1 MFAHN
6 AFAKNTFV
14 KNTFVKNTL
23 LLALLSGLSL
33 PLQADPLTVYGKI
46 NVTAQNSDEGEGSF
60 SELKSNA
67 SRFGLKGD
75 YALDGELT
83 LVYQLE
89 WEVDPS
95 DEANEKNIK
104 ARDQFIGI
112 KGSFGTIKA
121 GRNDTALKLSQGKLD
136 LFNDYEADIKTLW
149 RGENRMSNSLA
160 YVSPSFNGFSV
171 QVSHVME
178 DSAKGQDGQSVALMY
193 GDDGLKDSAIFAS
206 IAMDNDISGY
216 DTSRAFVQT
225 KLAGFKLGAGVQQ
238 QEPMAGGAKDD
249 GWLANVAYP
258 IEKYEL
264 KAQFQTLEEHEG
276 YSLGADYKLGKDT
289 KLFAWYSSFDFD
301 NKADSDYLAIGLEH
315 KF

>member
-1 MFAHN
+1 M
-6 AFAKNTFV
+6 FAKNSSVNNMFAKKTLFV
-14 KNTFVKNTL
+14 AMLF
-23 LLALLSGLSL
+23 GLSL

-46 NVTAQNSDEGEGSF
+46 NVTAQQADEGEGSF

-121 GRNDTALKLSQGKLD
+121 GRNDTALKLSQGKMD

-149 RGENRMSNSLA
+149 KGENRMSNSLA
-160 YVSPSFNGFSV
+160 YISPSFSGFSV
-171 QVSHVME
+171 LVSHVME

-193 GDDGLKDSAIFAS
+193 GDDSFKDSSIYAS
-206 IAMDNDISGY
+206 VAMDNDISGY

-225 KLAGFKLGAGVQQ
+225 KVAGFKLGAGVQQ
-238 QEPMAGGAKDD
+238 QEAMIGGKKED
-249 GWLANVAYP
+249 GWLANVTYP
-258 IEKYEL
+258 LDKYEL
-264 KAQFQTLEEHEG
+264 KAQYQTLEEHDG
-276 YSLGADYKLGKDT
+276 YSIGADYKLGKDT

>member
-1 MFAHN
+1 M
-6 AFAKNTFV
+6 FAKNSFV
-14 KNTFVKNTL
+14 KHTFAKKTL
-23 LLALLSGLSL
+23 LLAMSLGLSL

-46 NVTAQNSDEGEGSF
+46 NVTAQQSDEGEGSF

-121 GRNDTALKLSQGKLD
+121 GRNDTALKLSQGKMD

-149 RGENRMSNSLA
+149 KGENRMSNSLA
-160 YVSPSFNGFSV
+160 YISPSFSGFSV
-171 QVSHVME
+171 QVSHIME

-193 GDDGLKDSAIFAS
+193 GDDALKDSTIFAS

-225 KLAGFKLGAGVQQ
+225 KVARFKLGAGVQQ
-238 QEPMAGGAKDD
+238 QEAMTGGKKED
-249 GWLANVAYP
+249 GWLANLAYP
-258 IEKYEL
+258 LDKYEL
-264 KAQFQTLEEHEG
+264 KAQYQTLEEHDG

-301 NKADSDYLAIGLEH
+301 NKADSDYVAIGLEH